1 MYSLFNLRASIDFY
15 FLLYLNEAEKHCGKS
30 VALDATCKH
39 TKKKKKTKQNKVLNS
54 KLNQMLS
61 IQKAIFFQT
70 RHKWSNLNYSSLL
83 S

>member
-39 TKKKKKTKQNKVLNS
+39 TKKKKQQNKVLNS
-54 KLNQMLS
+54 KLNQTLS
-61 IQKAIFFQT
+61 IQKAVFFQT
-70 RHKWSNLNYSSLL
+70 RLKWSNLNYSSLL